1 MHIVTYEIPDVG
13 DYTQHF
19 HPADIKFLFNLI
31 TYLDRNAVPFT
42 HTFID

>member
-1 MHIVTYEIPDVG
+1 MHIVTYEIPDIG
-13 DYTQHF
+13 DYTQQF

-31 TYLDRNAVPFT
+31 TYLDRNGVAYT